1 MAELGN
7 MSVIKT
13 YSVDLTTVDLIK
25 QLAKRLSIQ
34 DGEKVS
40 EGRVIRMAV
49 RGLADRLDEE
59 DAAEAEAERD
69 EYELEEAAAD
79 ASYE

>member
-7 MSVIKT
+7 VSVIKT
-13 YSVDLTTVDLIK
+13 YSVDMPTVELIK
-25 QLAKRLSIQ
+25 QLARRLTIQ

-40 EGRVIRMAV
+40 EGKVIRMAV

-69 EYELEEAAAD
+69 EYELDELVGE
-79 ASYE
+79 SYE